1 MSEWLKDSLTSLRK
15 IENKEVK
22 NNKKSKFL
30 KKVLTTTTID
40 GNITKLIC
48 F

>member
-30 KKVLTTTTID
+30 KKVLTKGKSCGI
-40 GNITKLIC
+40 II
-48 F
+48 FA